1 MILMKS
7 LFCVQCVAIDFTGS
21 NGDPRVDGTL
31 HHLSQN
37 GQMNGYEKAISAVG
51 SILAKY
57 DSNQR
62 FPVWGFGAK
71 FDGAV
76 RHCFQVGN
84 ETEVQGVEGIL
95 SAYKGV
101 FRTPLTM
108 SGPTVFTEVISLAA
122 AQAKSRY
129 KIQPLSYTIL
139 LLLTDGAVKDVEAT
153 RQALASVADAPLSI
167 VIVGI
172 GNADFNAMQFLDD
185 LSINRDIVQ
194 FVKFSDY
201 EHDKRALLH
210 ATLDEIPDQLVQ
222 FFYQRG
228 IMPQAEKMGSTSNI
242 LVEDYNDEVDIDL
255 SMNYG
260 DDGEIVLN
268 GDQAAAYTDSRY
280 EAGIGGPQVMPP
292 PTTTPQ
298 GLHPHHFATAPPAM
312 MSDHVPCHPEPYTFQ
327 VKCPPGVGPGMQVR
341 CQHPRTGQML
351 VVAVPFGVQPGGF
364 FAVSA

>member
-1 MILMKS
+1 
-7 LFCVQCVAIDFTGS
+7 
-21 NGDPRVDGTL
+21 
-31 HHLSQN
+31 
-37 GQMNGYEKAISAVG
+37 
-51 SILAKY
+51 
-57 DSNQR
+57 
-62 FPVWGFGAK
+62 
-71 FDGAV
+71 
-76 RHCFQVGN
+76 
-84 ETEVQGVEGIL
+84 
-95 SAYKGV
+95 
-101 FRTPLTM
+101 M

-129 KIQPLSYTIL
+129 EIQPLSYTIL
-139 LLLTDGAVKDVEAT
+139 LLLTDGAVTDVDGT
-153 RQALASVADAPLSI
+153 RQALVSVSDAPLSI

-172 GNADFNAMQFLDD
+172 GNADFSAMQFLDD

-260 DDGEIVLN
+260 DEGEIVLN

-298 GLHPHHFATAPPAM
+298 RLHPHHFATAPSAM
-312 MSDHVPCHPEPYTFQ
+312 IDHVPCHPEPYTFQ